1 MTHQLSAA
9 HTRHRW
15 SSQYPPAL
23 EIGSGDTVVFE
34 CRDSSDGQI
43 RRDSTLADLA
53 GIDPNR
59 VHAITGP
66 VFVRDAMPGDVLEIH
81 IREIEHEGWG
91 WTGITPGLGFLSER
105 FTQPHLVIWDIADG
119 FSSRLPPARV
129 PVEPFPGIIGV
140 APAEP
145 GEHRTRP
152 PGRFGGNMDVRECRV
167 GSALYLPVLVAGGL
181 LSVGDVHGA
190 QGDGEVCLRGMEMPA
205 RVTLQI
211 RLRKDLRLEAPMVD
225 AAPPLRDPFAKG
237 SWLMVEADPDPLAA
251 GRRAVSRMIDFM
263 TRTWGFAPEDAYVLC
278 SVALDLKLSQVVN
291 MPVHTVSASLPK
303 NLFPPAAI
311 GVPAAS

>member
-15 SSQYPPAL
+15 SAQYPPAL

-43 RRDSTLADLA
+43 RRDSTVADLIA
-53 GIDPNR
+53 IDPNR

-66 VFVRDAMPGDVLEIH
+66 VAIRGAEPGDTLEIH
-81 IREIEHEGWG
+81 VREVRHEGWG

-105 FTQPHLVIWDIADG
+105 FAEPHLVVWEIEAD
-119 FSSRLPPARV
+119 FSHRLPPARV
-129 PVEPFPGIIGV
+129 PIEPFCVIIGV

-152 PGRFGGNMDVRECRV
+152 PGVFGGNMDVRECHA
-167 GSALYLPVLVAGGL
+167 GSVLYLPVQAAGGL

-190 QGDGEVCLRGMEMPA
+190 QGDGEVCLRGIEMPA
-205 RVTLQI
+205 QVTLEI
-211 RLRKDLRLEAPMVD
+211 RLRKDLRIVAPMVD
-225 AAPPLRDPFAKG
+225 AAPPRRDLQAQG
-237 SWLMVEADPDPLAA
+237 AWLMVEADCDPIAA
-251 GRRAVSRMIDFM
+251 ARRAVSRMVDFISH
-263 TRTWGFAPEDAYVLC
+263 TWRLTPEDAYVLC

-291 MPVHTVSASLPK
+291 LPVHTVAASLPK
-303 NLFPPAAI
+303 SLFPPRAAL
-311 GVPAAS
+311 